1 MMSSQPGPAWQQ
13 AIDDPQIRAWLYQGS
28 AFLGTALLAWYIVTN
43 LDANLQRQNIASGLG
58 FLGMEAGF
66 EIGESLIPYSS
77 EDSYARA
84 LLVGLLNTLYVS
96 VLGVALSMAMGTLVG
111 ISRLSGNWLVR
122 KLAAGYIEL
131 LQNVPV
137 LLQLFFWYAMFYQH
151 FPRPQA
157 SLNPLPGVFV
167 NNRGLFFPLPQA
179 DPVYLVMAAALL
191 ASLAMAWWLRR
202 WTRQRRDSTGQGFL
216 LGRVSLALA
225 VLPPLAV
232 WLLAGAP
239 LSWDIPS
246 LQGFNF
252 QGGAS
257 VSPEFAALLL
267 GLTLYTSAF
276 VAEIVRAGI
285 SSVPRGQIE
294 AARSLGLS
302 RRKTMTLVILPQA
315 LRVIIPPLTSQMLN
329 LIKNSSLAVA
339 IGFPDLVAVA
349 GTTINQTGQAIE
361 GVGIIMAC
369 YLCFSLGTSVL
380 MNWYNRRAALVE
392 R

>member
-1 MMSSQPGPAWQQ
+1 MPPQPGPAWQQ
-13 AIDDPQIRAWLYQGS
+13 AIEDPQTRAWLYQGT

-58 FLGMEAGF
+58 FLDMEAGF
-66 EIGESLIPYSS
+66 EIGESLIPYSA

-96 VLGVALSMAMGTLVG
+96 VLGVVLSMVIGALVG

-137 LLQLFFWYAMFYQH
+137 LLQLFFWYAMFYQY
-151 FPRPQA
+151 FPRPRA
-157 SLNPLPGVFV
+157 SLNPLPGVFI
-167 NNRGLFFPLPQA
+167 NNRGLSFPLPQS
-179 DPVYLVMAAALL
+179 DSVYWVMAVALL
-191 ASLAMAWWLRR
+191 ASLAIVWWLRGWAR
-202 WTRQRRDSTGQGFL
+202 GRSKSTGRNFS
-216 LGRVSLALA
+216 LGRV
-225 VLPPLAV
+225 PLAV
-232 WLLAGAP
+232 AALPPMAVWLWAGAP
-239 LSWDIPS
+239 LSWDTPS

-276 VAEIVRAGI
+276 VAEIIRAGI

-302 RRKTMTLVILPQA
+302 GRKTMTLVVLPQA